1 MNTFIKS
8 IDVKKP
14 TKGYIINYIIL

>member
-1 MNTFIKS
+1 MNAFIKS

-14 TKGYIINYIIL
+14 TSVHIINYIIL